1 MPVDS
6 AVGCQGRFSLGVC
19 LTCKTREVVFPSATH
34 SRAGRDLTPI
44 PSPLG
49 ALQAVCAYV
58 IAAQAACEVLAERG
72 SIWELLFHIQ
82 K

>member
-1 MPVDS
+1 M
-6 AVGCQGRFSLGVC
+6 
-19 LTCKTREVVFPSATH
+19 FPSATH